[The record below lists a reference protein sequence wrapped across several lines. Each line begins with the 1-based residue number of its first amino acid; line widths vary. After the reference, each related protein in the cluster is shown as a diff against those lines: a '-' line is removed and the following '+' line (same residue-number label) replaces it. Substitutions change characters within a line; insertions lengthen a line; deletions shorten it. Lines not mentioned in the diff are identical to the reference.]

1 MLRDK
6 VIMISGVGPGLGR
19 EMAIGT
25 IREGGK
31 VSIACRTQAFLDELS
46 QEIKD
51 LGGEV
56 CSVKTDISNPEQT
69 QNFVDQTLKQFGKID
84 GLINNAIAGYEFL
97 PFEQSNLDKWKE
109 AIEIMLYGSYNTTR
123 QVIEPMKA
131 NGGGSIVM
139 INSMVVRKPLANHSD
154 YATAKAAMRG
164 LANSLAHEL
173 GQYNIRVN
181 TLYMGW
187 MWGPG
192 VKGFV
197 SQSAKEQGIS
207 EDDIIAGIT
216 ANIPLG
222 IIPEV
227 GDCANA
233 ALFLSSDLSK
243 VITGAGIDVN
253 GGEVTF

>member
-1 MLRDK
+1 
-6 VIMISGVGPGLGR
+6 
-19 EMAIGT
+19 
-25 IREGGK
+25 
-31 VSIACRTQAFLDELS
+31 
-46 QEIKD
+46 
-51 LGGEV
+51 
-56 CSVKTDISNPEQT
+56 
-69 QNFVDQTLKQFGKID
+69 
-84 GLINNAIAGYEFL
+84 
-97 PFEQSNLDKWKE
+97 
-109 AIEIMLYGSYNTTR
+109 
-123 QVIEPMKA
+123 
-131 NGGGSIVM
+131 
-139 INSMVVRKPLANHSD
+139 
-154 YATAKAAMRG
+154 
-164 LANSLAHEL
+164 
-173 GQYNIRVN
+173 
-181 TLYMGW
+181 MGW

-222 IIPEV
+222 IIPED